1 MWQGDSYA
9 NTSNDHALIPIFVMT
24 SSGAK
29 PLKILIAED
38 DPVSATLLKTLLE
51 KWEYDV
57 VITENGDEALSA
69 LIAPESPSLAIL
81 DWMMPGLSGPDI
93 CRNVR
98 KSALTRPV
106 YLILLTRL
114 GKRENIVE
122 GLEAGADDFLA
133 KPFDAAE
140 LRARV
145 QAGQRVVNLEHEL
158 LTRVQE
164 LEEALANVQRLQG
177 MLPICSYCKK
187 VRDDQDYWH
196 QVESYVTQHADVQ
209 FSHSICPTC
218 YDTVMDRIEQQGDQM
233 NNKDL

>member
-209 FSHSICPTC
+209 FSHSICPSC

>member
-1 MWQGDSYA
+1 M
-9 NTSNDHALIPIFVMT
+9 
-24 SSGAK
+24 
-29 PLKILIAED
+29 KILIAED
-38 DPVSATLLKTLLE
+38 DPVSATLLKTLLSQ
-51 KWEYDV
+51 WEYDV
-57 VITENGDEALSA
+57 VTTENGDEALSVLTA
-69 LIAPESPSLAIL
+69 SDGPSLAIL
-81 DWMMPGLSGPDI
+81 DWMMPGLSGPEV
-93 CRNVR
+93 CRKAR

-114 GKRENIVE
+114 GNRENIVE
-122 GLEAGADDFLA
+122 GLDAGADDYLA

-196 QVESYVTQHADVQ
+196 QVEAYVAQHADVQ
-209 FSHSICPTC
+209 FSHSICPSC
-218 YDTVMDRIEQQGDQM
+218 YDTVIKPQIEHQHDQGKQQ
-233 NNKDL
+233 

>member
-1 MWQGDSYA
+1 
-9 NTSNDHALIPIFVMT
+9 MT
-24 SSGAK
+24 SSRSQ

-38 DPVSATLLKTLLE
+38 DPVSATLLKTLLGQ
-51 KWEYDV
+51 WEYDV
-57 VITENGDEALSA
+57 VATENGDEALSV
-69 LIAPESPSLAIL
+69 LTAPESPSLAIL

-114 GKRENIVE
+114 GKRDNIVE
-122 GLEAGADDFLA
+122 GLEAGADDYLA

-145 QAGQRVVNLEHEL
+145 QAGQRVVNLENEL
-158 LTRVQE
+158 LTRVQD
-164 LEEALANVQRLQG
+164 LEEALANVRRLQG
-177 MLPICSYCKK
+177 LLPICSYCKK

-196 QVESYVTQHADVQ
+196 QVESYVAQHADVQ
-209 FSHSICPTC
+209 FSHSICPSC
-218 YDTVMDRIEQQGDQM
+218 YDAVMGSDQAPARPDEQQ
-233 NNKDL
+233 